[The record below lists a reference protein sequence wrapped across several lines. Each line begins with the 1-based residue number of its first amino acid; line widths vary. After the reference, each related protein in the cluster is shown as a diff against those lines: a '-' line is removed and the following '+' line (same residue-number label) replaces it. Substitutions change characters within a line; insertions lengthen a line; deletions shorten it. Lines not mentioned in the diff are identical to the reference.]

1 MRDSAHCKMNPEAID
16 LVDEYYDYSKQN
28 LEFLQNQFDK
38 VKIMTKTEIE
48 NKKENKIE
56 EIKEIKEIEEPNEAI
71 EEENE
76 EEWEDYD
83 SEEEK
88 EEKDEKELE
97 EVPEQEEQYVLIK
110 GYWHPLK
117 DKLITKKF
125 IKENLEI
132 NEKDEVLLKDGKILG
147 HRKYAKYYRQN
158 MVEIVKKKSEIIRA
172 LAYREMERANKNSN
186 GTITKYESII
196 KTLER

>member
-88 EEKDEKELE
+88 DEKDEKELE

>member
-88 EEKDEKELE
+88 DEKELE

-132 NEKDEVLLKDGKILG
+132 NEKDEVLLKGGKILG